1 MLSGNVHFA
10 EISALET
17 NSYPLIDFTSS
28 GLTHINTA
36 YAHAENQ
43 YRVAGPFAKLNF
55 GLVRIDWSTTPAK
68 ITLEAVGLDG
78 QIGFSRSVSLDE
90 LRKKEG

>member
-1 MLSGNVHFA
+1 MLSGNLHFA
-10 EISALET
+10 EISTLET
-17 NSYPLIDFTSS
+17 NGYPLINFTFS

-43 YRVAGPFAKLNF
+43 YRVAGPFAELNF
-55 GLVRIDWSTTPAK
+55 GLVRINWSTIPAK

-78 QIGFSRSVSLDE
+78 HIGFSRSVSLDE